1 MPMPALSHFPWLR
14 RWFGN
19 RSERAA
25 ERFLKRKGYRILRRN
40 YLCRGGELDLV
51 ALDGRCLV
59 FAEVRSTANTQPDI
73 PAQSI
78 DVEKQRRMTRAALH
92 FIRRH
97 RLRDP
102 SCRYDILILCWPPDQ
117 LQPRIEHYPHAF
129 EAVGRF
135 QMDH

>member
-1 MPMPALSHFPWLR
+1 MNVPAPSRWPWLR

-25 ERFLKRKGYRILRRN
+25 ERFLKRLGYRILRRN
-40 YLCRGGELDLV
+40 YLCPSGELDLV

-59 FAEVRSTANTQPDI
+59 FAEVRSTANPDSER
-73 PAQSI
+73 AALSI
-78 DVEKQRRMTRAALH
+78 DREKQRRMTQAALH
-92 FIRRH
+92 FMRRF

-102 SCRYDILILCWPPDQ
+102 VCRFDTLIISWPDSEREPKID
-117 LQPRIEHYPHAF
+117 HCPHAF

-135 QMDH
+135 QMDS